1 MSSERQLASAVAGPQ
16 YGAVPLTLPAPRT
29 PDPTTAPTLR
39 WGILAP
45 GGIARSFA
53 TALRARTGQHLQA
66 VASRSLPR
74 AEAFAREFGVTTAY
88 GSYAELVADPDVD
101 VVYVASPHS
110 EHHAQALLAI
120 EAGKGVLVEKAFTRN
135 ATEAAEVV
143 AAARRAGVF
152 AMEAMWTRFLPH
164 IDVVRQCLEQGLL
177 GEVCTVTADH
187 GQQLYPD
194 GPQRLAD
201 PALAGGALLDLG
213 IYPMSFAHLVL
224 GGFTSVTAT
233 GQVTDLGVDAQDAIT
248 VTSAAGGLGLLGT
261 TMLAN
266 GPPPRPRSAG
276 GRPGSRSTA
285 TSTARA
291 PWSGSSAPRRHR
303 ARPVRVRGHP
313 RTGCTSRRPRSR
325 AGSAPASPNALDGA
339 GRDGGHHAGDGRG
352 PRRRSGSATPARVT
366 PYPAPPPSALSRPIG
381 GPDSPHDGGPG
392 DKWERAGVRLRGR
405 YDVRLGPWLLT
416 RERPSP
422 DVPAQTRVR
431 VAILEPGRARPFLD
445 DVGGCAAV
453 CAACPRRLD
462 GANGGTRTS
471 TLSPGATA
479 ASCSSEYRT
488 ARATTV
494 RAVADRDSRH

>member
-1 MSSERQLASAVAGPQ
+1 MSKRQVASAVAGPQ

-29 PDPTTAPTLR
+29 PDPMTAPTLR
-39 WGILAP
+39 WGVIAP
-45 GGIARSFA
+45 GGIAHSFA
-53 TALRARTGQHLQA
+53 TALRARTGQHLHA

-74 AEAFAREFGVTTAY
+74 AEAFAREFGATAAY

-164 IDVVRQCLEQGLL
+164 VDVVRQCLEQGLL
-177 GEVCTVTADH
+177 GQVCTVAADH

-248 VTSAAGGLGLLGT
+248 VTSASGGLGLLGT
-261 TMLAN
+261 TMLAKTPTTASIC
-266 GPPPRPRSAG
+266 GTAARLEIDGDFYGARAVVRLVAPDGTELDRFVSEDTAHGLHFQAAEVARRVSAG
-276 GRPGSRSTA
+276 DLE
-285 TSTARA
+285 
-291 PWSGSSAPRRHR
+291 
-303 ARPVRVRGHP
+303 
-313 RTGCTSRRPRSR
+313 
-325 AGSAPASPNALDGA
+325 SPLMALDETVAIMRAMDEVRAQVGV
-339 GRDGGHHAGDGRG
+339 R
-352 PRRRSGSATPARVT
+352 
-366 PYPAPPPSALSRPIG
+366 YPA
-381 GPDSPHDGGPG
+381 
-392 DKWERAGVRLRGR
+392 E
-405 YDVRLGPWLLT
+405 
-416 RERPSP
+416 
-422 DVPAQTRVR
+422 
-431 VAILEPGRARPFLD
+431 
-445 DVGGCAAV
+445 
-453 CAACPRRLD
+453 
-462 GANGGTRTS
+462 
-471 TLSPGATA
+471 
-479 ASCSSEYRT
+479 
-488 ARATTV
+488 
-494 RAVADRDSRH
+494 